1 MISAA
6 RTTEF
11 RRQGGFTLLEIV
23 MVLVIAAMVA
33 GGAITYMIVSSD
45 ENALKN
51 VSGDVEV
58 MAKRARATSI
68 LQQTPYALEFRQGEV
83 RLMPFAET
91 GNNEL
96 RMPSGNEIGG
106 NRVES
111 EDGQPA
117 ARTPVR
123 DQMALPGN
131 MVVSIRRWNSQTLL
145 PLERKRVE
153 IWRFDPD
160 GLCEPIAIH
169 YAMEK
174 SWAED
179 AYHPLTASIR
189 DSQLEAR

>member
-11 RRQGGFTLLEIV
+11 RPGFTLIEIV
-23 MVLVIAAMVA
+23 MVLAIAAMVA
-33 GGAITYMIVSSD
+33 GGAITYMVVSSD
-45 ENALKN
+45 ERALKD

-83 RLMPFAET
+83 RLLPFAES
-91 GNNEL
+91 GL
-96 RMPSGNEIGG
+96 DDMKMPSGNDIGG

-111 EDGQPA
+111 EGQPK

-131 MVVSIRRWNSQTLL
+131 MVVSIRRWNSQTMI
-145 PLERKRVE
+145 PLERNRVE
-153 IWRFDPD
+153 VWRFDPD

>member
-11 RRQGGFTLLEIV
+11 RPGFTLIEIV
-23 MVLVIAAMVA
+23 MVLAIAAMVA
-33 GGAITYMIVSSD
+33 GGAITYMVVSSD
-45 ENALKN
+45 ERALKDI
-51 VSGDVEV
+51 SGDVEV
-58 MAKRARATSI
+58 LAKRARATSI
-68 LQQTPYALEFRQGEV
+68 LQQTPYALEFREGEV
-83 RLMPFAET
+83 RLLPFAES
-91 GNNEL
+91 GL
-96 RMPSGNEIGG
+96 DDMKMPSGNDIGG

-111 EDGQPA
+111 DETQPK

-123 DQMALPGN
+123 DRMALPRN

>member
-11 RRQGGFTLLEIV
+11 RPGFTLLEIV

-33 GGAITYMIVSSD
+33 GGAITYMIVSAD
-45 ENALKN
+45 ARALKD

-83 RLMPFAET
+83 RLLPFAES
-91 GNNEL
+91 GL
-96 RMPSGNEIGG
+96 KDMKMPSGNDIGG
-106 NRVES
+106 NRVEA
-111 EDGQPA
+111 DKGQA
-117 ARTPVR
+117 TARTPVR

-131 MVVSIRRWNSQTLL
+131 MVVSVRRWNSQTLI
-145 PLERKRVE
+145 PLERNRVE
-153 IWRFDPD
+153 IWRFDPN
-160 GLCEPIAIH
+160 GLCEPLAIR

-189 DSQLEAR
+189 DSMLEAR